1 MNIGETIGDY
11 RIVDLLGVGGMGSVY
26 RVQNTITDRM
36 EAMKVLLPD
45 LRSAPDLAERF
56 GREIKIH
63 ASLDHPNIASLR
75 TAVRVENQLLMIME
89 LVEGV
94 TLEKRLRQAPIPLWR
109 SIDWVFQVLSALAY
123 AHGRGVIHRDI
134 KPSNIIITP
143 ANVVKLTDFGVAS
156 VAADHRLTRTG
167 MAIGSLHYMSP
178 EQVRAGQL
186 DARSDIYSLGVT
198 FYEMLSGRR
207 PFHGKSEYEVMT
219 AHLQQEPPPLSTPN
233 GAVPYSIAAV
243 VSRAMA
249 KQPQDR
255 FQTALEFKTALELE
269 KPSRGEAIEQPTE
282 AMELPPPPPTPPR
295 PTPARSSEGFG
306 ASIPRP
312 QTPITGTLDPTKI
325 DRVRKELAHYV
336 GPLAGVLVDRAV
348 KRSADMR
355 QLYDILATEIS
366 GTKEREAFLAR
377 RPR

>member
-1 MNIGETIGDY
+1 LNIGETIGDY

-75 TAVRVENQLLMIME
+75 TAIRVENQLLMIME

-94 TLEKRLRQAPIPLWR
+94 TLEKRLRQSPIHLWR
-109 SIDWVFQVLSALAY
+109 SVDWVVQVLSALSY
-123 AHGRGVIHRDI
+123 AHGRGIIHRDI
-134 KPSNIIITP
+134 KPGNIMITP

-156 VAADHRLTRTG
+156 ISADRRLTRTG
-167 MAIGSLHYMSP
+167 MAVGSLHYMSP
-178 EQVRAGQL
+178 EQVQAGQL

-207 PFHGKSEYEVMT
+207 PFEGKSEYEVMR
-219 AHLQQEPPPLSTPN
+219 AHLEQEPVPLYAPN
-233 GAVPYSIAAV
+233 GTVPYSIAAA

-255 FQTALEFKTALELE
+255 FQTALEFKAMLEVA
-269 KPSRGEAIEQPTE
+269 KSSRNEAVEQPTE
-282 AMELPPPPPTPPR
+282 EMELPLPSSTPPRATPPR
-295 PTPARSSEGFG
+295 PSEGFG
-306 ASIPRP
+306 RSSPP
-312 QTPITGTLDPTKI
+312 VGTLGTGTLDPSKI
-325 DRVRKELAHYV
+325 DRVRKELAQYV
-336 GPLAGVLVDRAV
+336 GPLAGVLVDRAA
-348 KRSADMR
+348 KRALDMR

-366 GTKEREAFLAR
+366 GTKEREAFLLR
-377 RPR
+377 RPK